1 MKKYI
6 LKIGE
11 NYISGDNIQM
21 GMPQMSDNLQNAK
34 IFTYDE
40 ALIKIS
46 MICFDVRMIEV

>member
-21 GMPQMSDNLQNAK
+21 GVPQMSSDLKQAK
-34 IFTYDE
+34 IFTHDE
-40 ALIKIS
+40 ATSKMQ
-46 MICFDVRMIEV
+46 MICFEARMIEI